1 LPAGAQQSVTLEFS
15 AGKVTLN
22 AQNAPV
28 RAILAE
34 WARLGGATI
43 VNGDRVVGP
52 PVTLQL
58 TSVSERQALD
68 VVLRGV
74 SGYMAA
80 PRAAGSS
87 GASVFDRIVILPV
100 SVAPR
105 NPPPAAAAAGRPGLQ
120 RPPILVRP
128 TPPDELPDDA
138 EQADQNGGDEIPLEE
153 PANVQP
159 RQGDP
164 RVRPPILL
172 PADPNTADID
182 DVEQPD
188 NVVPAVQPTPANP
201 FGIPAGSSATPGVVT
216 PLPQG
221 QQRPGPARVQ

>member
-1 LPAGAQQSVTLEFS
+1 MAFRVLTVAAILFGWTLPAGAQQSVTLEFS

-105 NPPPAAAAAGRPGLQ
+105 NPPPAAAGAGRPGPQ
-120 RPPILVRP
+120 RPRERRSHGGPVTDTHVMDPLKMSYLCSFSFFFFETGSYVCCIVSSY
-128 TPPDELPDDA
+128 TPHSIATLFA
-138 EQADQNGGDEIPLEE
+138 AYTLCSNIRAFSFFKLLLYQAVIPCLSSGTHQ
-153 PANVQP
+153 VQ
-159 RQGDP
+159 
-164 RVRPPILL
+164 
-172 PADPNTADID
+172 A
-182 DVEQPD
+182 
-188 NVVPAVQPTPANP
+188 
-201 FGIPAGSSATPGVVT
+201 
-216 PLPQG
+216 
-221 QQRPGPARVQ
+221 